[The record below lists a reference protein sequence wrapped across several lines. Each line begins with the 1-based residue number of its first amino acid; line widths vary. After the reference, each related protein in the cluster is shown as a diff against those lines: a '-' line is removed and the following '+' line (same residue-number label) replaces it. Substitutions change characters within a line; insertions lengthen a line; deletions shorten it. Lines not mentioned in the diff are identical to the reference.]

1 MLKNISK
8 NLSAKFTRPVES
20 TKSPS
25 TDSVPLTTWPNDATI
40 FGEPLFNR
48 PLTSADFD
56 ALQESAGLGPIS
68 WWLDS
73 ELARSVSIDTLT
85 YEDEIAI
92 TAMLRAPFEQAGPV
106 RSAAGGLLDRLNELE
121 RIQALAM
128 EEGKRRAQDKEKKV
142 RHHSTLRLAP
152 EDNQEDEEV
161 ENSLD
166 RMGKMGL
173 TSGINLR
180 RRDTYA
186 VNRREPLTVKQSQEG
201 INPRFCKSPERR
213 DYRPSEGGDL
223 QRTYSKGSLNH
234 LQFPNELQRSLNG
247 LATSDLSGNSTQL
260 FGRTFDAE
268 QLSDVFP
275 SPRVSTEK
283 FDPSGQAPPPKPSAD
298 LPQGASR
305 HMTFVRQ
312 PAYSKN
318 LQRGDTLVPRT
329 SASPMRNGR
338 PSREPP
344 NETSLRDSL
353 PTRLDSSQIAAHKLS
368 APEMVSSL
376 KTNGSRSN
384 LIPTNMSDAMALM
397 EEQEMRLRASSGRTG
412 EVNISLTSS
421 LEGNSSAHGSK
432 NHLNKSLPLDG
443 GTSGLSH
450 IFAQREVKDVPQRYD
465 PDGKRNTT
473 SELSRHKSSSQSSLK
488 DMTSLNE
495 MIRAQQESLRASGE
509 QIMQRVRSRSPM
521 NQSVGS
527 STCSRDGSP
536 HVPPVSQKE
545 PAVHQSL
552 ERPGELHVSGATY
565 DLNPEAISL
574 NSSIPSE
581 DLSRPKRT
589 SPVAMRRPPRGSGP
603 NAPPPLT
610 LPIDVEANTPST
622 PHTPKTARPGSYV
635 EQLHSAKHATSAVEA
650 WVADTMTTMNNG
662 EIGIVNLSASG
673 ESFSGMRGSTET
685 YALQEE
691 ETNENIRLTDL
702 RAPPP
707 KLVQPP
713 QSLLTESIMTTS
725 QRTVTAKTPASPSG
739 KTGIRR
745 AIAPS
750 AIRGGRPGTVPTY
763 STSDRPTV
771 VSSIR
776 PPAIP
781 RIRPPAVPSSTTA
794 TTVSKLQGPRV
805 ALNPSNL
812 RPSAP
817 RLRPPTSIPRSRLPV
832 PRGISR
838 TSTSRSTSRTNSRAP
853 E

>member
-20 TKSPS
+20 TKSPAA
-25 TDSVPLTTWPNDATI
+25 DSVPLATWPDDATI

-48 PLTSADFD
+48 PLTSVDFD

-73 ELARSVSIDTLT
+73 ELARSDSIDALT

-128 EEGKRRAQDKEKKV
+128 EEEKRRAQGKEKKV

-152 EDNQEDEEV
+152 EDNPEDEEV
-161 ENSLD
+161 ENDLD
-166 RMGKMGL
+166 RMGKMGPP
-173 TSGINLR
+173 SGGNLR

-186 VNRREPLTVKQSQEG
+186 VNRREPLAVKQPQEG
-201 INPRFCKSPERR
+201 INPRYCKSPERR
-213 DYRPSEGGDL
+213 DYRPSESGDL

-234 LQFPNELQRSLNG
+234 LQFPGELQRSLNG
-247 LATSDLSGNSTQL
+247 LAASDLSGNSTQL
-260 FGRTFDAE
+260 LGRTFDAE

-275 SPRVSTEK
+275 SPRASTEN
-283 FDPSGQAPPPKPSAD
+283 FDPSGQAPPPKPSTD
-298 LPQGASR
+298 LPQGANR

-312 PAYSKN
+312 PARSRN
-318 LQRGDTLVPRT
+318 LQRDDTIVPRA

-344 NETSLRDSL
+344 NETPLRDSL
-353 PTRLDSSQIAAHKLS
+353 PSRLDGSQTTAHKLS

-376 KTNGSRSN
+376 KTNGSGSN

-397 EEQEMRLRASSGRTG
+397 KEQEMKLRASSGRTG
-412 EVNISLTSS
+412 ELNISLASS
-421 LEGNSSAHGSK
+421 MERNGSANGST
-432 NHLNKSLPLDG
+432 NRLNKSLPIDG
-443 GTSGLSH
+443 VSGSGLSH

-473 SELSRHKSSSQSSLK
+473 GELSRNKSSSQSSLK
-488 DMTSLNE
+488 DMASLNE

-509 QIMQRVRSRSPM
+509 QIMQKVRSRSSM
-521 NQSVGS
+521 SQSVGS
-527 STCSRDGSP
+527 SISSRDGSP

-545 PAVHQSL
+545 PALHQSL
-552 ERPGELHVSGATY
+552 ERPGGLHVSGATY
-565 DLNPEAISL
+565 DLKPEGISL
-574 NSSIPSE
+574 NSSIASE
-581 DLSRPKRT
+581 DLSLPKRT
-589 SPVAMRRPPRGSGP
+589 SSPVTMRRPPRGSGA
-603 NAPPPLT
+603 NVPPPLT
-610 LPIDVEANTPST
+610 LPIDVEVTTPST
-622 PHTPKTARPGSYV
+622 PHTARPGSYV
-635 EQLHSAKHATSAVEA
+635 EQLHSAKHASSAVEA
-650 WVADTMTTMNNG
+650 WVADTMTAMNNDT
-662 EIGIVNLSASG
+662 IGIVNLSASG

-691 ETNENIRLTDL
+691 EANKNIRPTDL

-707 KLVQPP
+707 KLVEPP

-725 QRTVTAKTPASPSG
+725 QRTVTAKTPTSPSG
-739 KTGIRR
+739 KSGIRR

-750 AIRGGRPGTVPTY
+750 AIRGGRPGTVPT
-763 STSDRPTV
+763 SSASGRPTG

-776 PPAIP
+776 LPAIP
-781 RIRPPAVPSSTTA
+781 RIRPPAVTSSTTA
-794 TTVSKLQGPRV
+794 TTVSKLQAPRV
-805 ALNPSNL
+805 APNPSNL
-812 RPSAP
+812 RPPVP

-832 PRGISR
+832 PREISR
-838 TSTSRSTSRTNSRAP
+838 TSASRSTSRTNSRAP

>member
-1 MLKNISK
+1 M

-20 TKSPS
+20 VKSPAA
-25 TDSVPLTTWPNDATI
+25 DSVPLATWLNDATS

-73 ELARSVSIDTLT
+73 ELAHSDSIDALT

-128 EEGKRRAQDKEKKV
+128 EEEKRRAQGKEKKV

-152 EDNQEDEEV
+152 EGNPEDEDV
-161 ENSLD
+161 ENGLD
-166 RMGKMGL
+166 KMGKMGPP
-173 TSGINLR
+173 SGINLR

-186 VNRREPLTVKQSQEG
+186 VNRREPLAVKQPQEG
-201 INPRFCKSPERR
+201 INPRYCKSPERR

-234 LQFPNELQRSLNG
+234 LQFPGELQSSLNG

-260 FGRTFDAE
+260 LGRTFDAE

-275 SPRVSTEK
+275 SPRVSMEK

-298 LPQGASR
+298 LPQGANR
-305 HMTFVRQ
+305 HMTFVRP
-312 PAYSKN
+312 PAHSRN
-318 LQRGDTLVPRT
+318 LQRDDTLVPRA

-338 PSREPP
+338 PSRESP
-344 NETSLRDSL
+344 NETPLRDSL
-353 PTRLDSSQIAAHKLS
+353 PTRLDSSQTAAHKLS

-376 KTNGSRSN
+376 KTNGSGSN

-397 EEQEMRLRASSGRTG
+397 KEQEMRLRASSGRTG
-412 EVNISLTSS
+412 EVNISLASS
-421 LEGNSSAHGSK
+421 MEGNGSTHGST
-432 NHLNKSLPLDG
+432 NLLNKSLPLDSG
-443 GTSGLSH
+443 ASVSGLSH

-473 SELSRHKSSSQSSLK
+473 GELSRHKSSSQSSLK
-488 DMTSLNE
+488 DMASLNE
-495 MIRAQQESLRASGE
+495 IIRAQQESLRASGE
-509 QIMQRVRSRSPM
+509 QVMQKARSRNSM
-521 NQSVGS
+521 SQSVGS
-527 STCSRDGSP
+527 SVSSRDGSP

-545 PAVHQSL
+545 PTVHQSL
-552 ERPGELHVSGATY
+552 ERPGQLHVSGATY
-565 DLNPEAISL
+565 DLNPEGISL

-581 DLSRPKRT
+581 DLSRPKKT
-589 SPVAMRRPPRGSGP
+589 SSPVTMRRPPRGSGA
-603 NAPPPLT
+603 NVPPPLT
-610 LPIDVEANTPST
+610 LPVDVEVTTPST
-622 PHTPKTARPGSYV
+622 PRTPKTARPGSYV
-635 EQLHSAKHATSAVEA
+635 EQLQSAKHASSAVEA

-662 EIGIVNLSASG
+662 EVGIVNLSASA

-691 ETNENIRLTDL
+691 ETSKNIHPTDL

-713 QSLLTESIMTTS
+713 HSLLTESIMTTS

-745 AIAPS
+745 TIAPS
-750 AIRGGRPGTVPTY
+750 AIRGGRPGTVPT
-763 STSDRPTV
+763 SSASGRPTG

-776 PPAIP
+776 LPTNP
-781 RIRPPAVPSSTTA
+781 RIRPPAVTSSTTA

-805 ALNPSNL
+805 ASNPSNL
-812 RPSAP
+812 RPPVP
-817 RLRPPTSIPRSRLPV
+817 RLRPPTSFPRSRLPV
-832 PRGISR
+832 PREISR